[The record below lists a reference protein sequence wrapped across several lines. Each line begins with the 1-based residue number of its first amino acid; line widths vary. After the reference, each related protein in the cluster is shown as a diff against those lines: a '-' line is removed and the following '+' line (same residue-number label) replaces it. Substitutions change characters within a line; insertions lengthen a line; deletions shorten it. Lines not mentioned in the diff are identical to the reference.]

1 MLMLEATMTTIETT
15 QIAGA
20 DKLVHLTIPVEE
32 PNRRYHMLIVVTPE
46 PDKTDAGTD
55 AKDWPVGYFENVI
68 GSIKDESFFR
78 HPQGEYEKRL
88 EMK

>member
-1 MLMLEATMTTIETT
+1 MTTIETT

-46 PDKTDAGTD
+46 PDKTDAAIEG
-55 AKDWPVGYFENVI
+55 AKDWPVGYWLHKGRE
-68 GSIKDESFFR
+68 FFSPSAR
-78 HPQGEYEKRL
+78 GI
-88 EMK
+88 